1 MKDNCF
7 AIFYW
12 FLPNVNMNQPWVY
25 LPLEPPSSSQPPSLL
40 QSPGLGFLSH
50 TANLQIHVGYFTY
63 GNICFHIILSRH
75 PTLPEH
81 PPHPPAVSI
90 SLFSRSG
97 TCSFEVISPLGPP
110 LPGKA
115 IKLFSSNFTPKL
127 WDLIRCRGMEVRLD
141 SASTVVGIENWQEP
155 LPSLPGSWSCCIC
168 RLGHLWLPQLC
179 PAAAAC
185 VQIPLGPRPNSSWLP
200 HPLQALMWVVGNSVP
215 VCWDHCNP
223 RTQHSTSPGQVPP
236 TLGGTGPYISMDHWV
251 LCITLQ

>member
-1 MKDNCF
+1 MF
-7 AIFYW
+7 PHYSLQTAH
-12 FLPNVNMNQPWVY
+12 
-25 LPLEPPSSSQPPSLL
+25 PSWP
-40 QSPGLGFLSH
+40 
-50 TANLQIHVGYFTY
+50 
-63 GNICFHIILSRH
+63 
-75 PTLPEH
+75 